1 VICRDLRAGQAA
13 RGIDLVAD
21 RGEHAVE
28 GSGELRVLVADQV
41 IEPAALR
48 ASVCG
53 LRGRFLEWKLARLER
68 LIAMAVSI
76 KDPDTDHL
84 IRELARRTGE
94 TQVAAVKTA
103 VMERLARLDHDQD
116 RRRRSRR
123 DRLAAIARDT
133 APRLSGITASMDI
146 GSYLYDD
153 RGLPG

>member
-1 VICRDLRAGQAA
+1 
-13 RGIDLVAD
+13 
-21 RGEHAVE
+21 
-28 GSGELRVLVADQV
+28 
-41 IEPAALR
+41 
-48 ASVCG
+48 
-53 LRGRFLEWKLARLER
+53 
-68 LIAMAVSI
+68 MAVSI

-103 VMERLARLDHDQD
+103 VMERLARLDGDQEQ
-116 RRRRSRR
+116 RRRGRR

-133 APRLSGITASMDI
+133 APRLSGIAASMDI